1 MTSAKDYQ
9 QLLASVAYVAD
20 ERLSLALSMASMLER
35 PLLLEGE
42 AGVGKTF
49 VAQSV
54 AKATS
59 RSLIRLQCY
68 EGLDAQQTIY
78 EWNYQ
83 RQMLAIALAG
93 KQGSAL
99 EQADLFSK
107 DYLLERPLLQ
117 AIRQSEPPVL
127 LIDEVDRADEEF
139 EALLLEILSD
149 FQVSIPEIGSLPA
162 ITKPLVIITSNGVRD
177 ISDALRRRCLFHHID
192 FPDIATELRII
203 QMQLPDCSL
212 KLAQGVAA
220 FVAALRKEDLIKI
233 PGVAETLDWTAALI
247 GLQIDDLAD
256 NLEQSYRTLVCLLK
270 TRADQEQ
277 IPYPIYEKLVA
288 GAS

>member
-9 QLLASVAYVAD
+9 QLLASAGYVAD
-20 ERLSLALSMASMLER
+20 GRLSLALSMASMLER

-49 VAQSV
+49 VAQSI
-54 AKATS
+54 AKAMD
-59 RSLIRLQCY
+59 RALIRLQCY

-83 RQMLAIALAG
+83 RQMLAIAMAG
-93 KQGSAL
+93 KQGNSL
-99 EQADLFSK
+99 QEADLFSQ
-107 DYLLERPLLQ
+107 DYLIERPLLE

-139 EALLLEILSD
+139 EAFLLEILSD
-149 FQVSIPEIGSLPA
+149 FQVTIPEIGSLPA

-203 QMQLPDCSL
+203 QTRLPDCNI
-212 KLAQGVAA
+212 KLAQGVAS
-220 FVAALRKEDLIKI
+220 FVAALRKEKLIKV
-233 PGVAETLDWTAALI
+233 PGVAETLDWTTALI
-247 GLQIDDLAD
+247 GLEIEDLAD
-256 NLEQSYRTLVCLLK
+256 DLEQSYQALVCLLK

-277 IPYPIYEKLVA
+277 VPFPVYERLVA